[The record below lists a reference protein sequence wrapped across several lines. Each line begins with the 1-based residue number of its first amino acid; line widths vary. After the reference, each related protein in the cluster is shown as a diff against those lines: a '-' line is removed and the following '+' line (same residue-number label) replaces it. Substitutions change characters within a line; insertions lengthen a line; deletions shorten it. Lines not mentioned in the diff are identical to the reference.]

1 MEPQMTGVYKP
12 YYSFTSGSLISN
24 PYSNIVF
31 SGSGNITILGSIGVN
46 TTTIN
51 CPICYKK
58 LSYNKEDDTYHCVN
72 HDVKVSIG

>member
-1 MEPQMTGVYKP
+1 MTGVYKP
-12 YYSFTSGSLISN
+12 YYSFTSGSLISS

-31 SGSGNITILGSIGVN
+31 SGSGNTTILSGIGVS

>member
-1 MEPQMTGVYKP
+1 MTGVYKP
-12 YYSFTSGSLISN
+12 YYSFASGACSSTITN
-24 PYSNIVF
+24 QYSNIIF
-31 SGSGNITILGSIGVN
+31 SGSGNITVLGGTGVS